1 MVYDPVTKR
10 HHRRTLKENHISVTS
25 EPDGQYRYKAIELLL
40 GIYYSLL
47 IPGFTSHQRQETTEI
62 NQPRWLHCP
71 CMLGWR
77 NMALTGLF

>member
-25 EPDGQYRYKAIELLL
+25 EPDGQYRYEAIELILV
-40 GIYYSLL
+40 IFCYSLL
-47 IPGFTSHQRQETTEI
+47 FPDFTSHQRQETARI

-71 CMLGWR
+71 CMHGWSS
-77 NMALTGLF
+77 MA